1 MTADKPT
8 RQIGIRFSARTLNRL
23 EEEAQR
29 EDRAVAYLVKRIVDA
44 HFARENETA
53 GTARRKSEK

>member
-1 MTADKPT
+1 MITAKPT
-8 RQIGIRFSARTLNRL
+8 RQIGIRFSPRTLNRL

-29 EDRAVAYLVKRIVDA
+29 EDRAIAYLVKRIVDA
-44 HFARENETA
+44 HFAREPETT